1 MKAQVNGVEREIS
14 DGATIADVLA
24 ELDTPASGVAVAL
37 NGEVVRRVAFADT
50 VITEGAVLE
59 VLTAVQGG

>member
-1 MKAQVNGVEREIS
+1 MKAQVNGVEREVP

-24 ELDTPASGVAVAL
+24 VLNAPTSGVAVAL
-37 NGEVVRRVAFADT
+37 DGEVVPRAMFAET
-50 VITEGAVLE
+50 TLAEGAVLE